1 MADGKWQKRP
11 GKAKA
16 RQDSKH
22 LDARSVE
29 KTERWHVAGLGQ
41 SDPQSRQYAGAPASV
56 RSIGRERAGTIG
68 AACPSIH

>member
-22 LDARSVE
+22 LDVRSVE
-29 KTERWHVAGLGQ
+29 RTERWRVAGLGHSEQ
-41 SDPQSRQYAGAPASV
+41 QSRQYAGAPASV
-56 RSIGRERAGTIG
+56 RPTGRDQAGDLVPDG
-68 AACPSIH
+68 LHIH